1 MRTIRFPEPLDN
13 QVPSEFSWWQKDLR
27 RQGAVSTLPPL
38 TGKKSADIVIVGGG
52 YTGMW
57 TALTLKRRDPSC
69 AVIVLEAGRCGD
81 GASSRN
87 GGNVHGYWG
96 AIQSLSALLGRD
108 DAMQVARLGTRAQD
122 AIRTFATAP
131 GRNTW
136 WREDG
141 YLRVA
146 ASTAQ
151 KKNVASLLSAARDL
165 GVPHT
170 VRGLNTIELAAYCNS
185 PAFSMGLLFSE
196 GATVNPARLSKAL
209 REAVLAAGVQVFELS
224 PVLEVASG
232 PPCRVVA
239 RSGEVVANAVILA
252 NYTGAL
258 VLPEVA
264 ARTTI
269 FSSFPVMSNPSPEAL
284 AASNWTSGRG
294 MADLR
299 MFQHYFRTT
308 PDGRVL
314 VGSGS
319 GRMSL
324 GRDDTN
330 QILRS
335 DRKSTDRAAAALAR
349 FLPAVASGG
358 IDTSWGW
365 PIEVS
370 SDRLPFF
377 GTLPGTQIHYGCGYT
392 GHGVNA
398 TYIGG
403 ETLASLAFQTK
414 DDWSLS
420 PFCTRKQPKLPPEPF
435 RFLGGRFVQWG
446 VLNCEDAEDVGGEG
460 SRLGKFA
467 ASLPARLGLRIG
479 VR

>member
-1 MRTIRFPEPLDN
+1 M
-13 QVPSEFSWWQKDLR
+13 
-27 RQGAVSTLPPL
+27 
-38 TGKKSADIVIVGGG
+38 GKKSSDTVIVGGG
-52 YTGMW
+52 FTGMW
-57 TALTLKRRDPSC
+57 AALALKRRDPGRS
-69 AVIVLEAGRCGD
+69 VIVLEAGRCGD

-108 DAMQVARLGTRAQD
+108 KAMEVARLGTRAQD
-122 AIRTFATAP
+122 GIRAFATAP
-131 GRNTW
+131 GRSTW

-151 KKNVASLLSAARDL
+151 KKSVASLLSAARDL

-170 VRGLNTIELAAYCNS
+170 VRGLNAIELAAYCS
-185 PAFSMGLLFSE
+185 SHAFSMGLLFSE
-196 GATVNPARLSKAL
+196 GATVNPARLSNAL

-224 PVLEVASG
+224 PALEIASG
-232 PPCRVVA
+232 PPCQVA
-239 RSGEVVANAVILA
+239 VRSGEVVANSVILA

-264 ARTTI
+264 SRTTI

-330 QILRS
+330 PILRR
-335 DRKSTDRAAAALAR
+335 DRQSTDRAAAALAR
-349 FLPAVASGG
+349 FLPAVASAG
-358 IDTSWGW
+358 IDTTWGW

-392 GHGVNA
+392 GHGINA

-403 ETLASLAFQTK
+403 ETLASLALQTK
-414 DDWSLS
+414 DEWSLS
-420 PFCTRKQPKLPPEPF
+420 PFCTRRQPKLPPEPF
-435 RFLGGRFVQWG
+435 RFFGGRFVQWG
-446 VLNCEDAEDVGGEG
+446 VLNCEDAEDLGEQG
-460 SRLGKFA
+460 TWIGKFA
-467 ASLPARLGLRIG
+467 ASLPGRLGLRIG

>member
-1 MRTIRFPEPLDN
+1 MRTIRLSAPLDN
-13 QVPSEFSWWQKDLR
+13 QNPSEFSWWQKDLR
-27 RQGAVSTLPPL
+27 NECAVSITPPL
-38 TGKKSADIVIVGGG
+38 TGKKSADIAIIGGG
-52 YTGMW
+52 FTGMW
-57 TALTLKRRDPSC
+57 AALAIKRRDPTRT
-69 AVIVLEAGRCGD
+69 IMVLEAGRCGD

-96 AIQSLSALLGRD
+96 AVQSLSALLGRD
-108 DAMQVARLGTRAQD
+108 KALEVARLGTLAQD
-122 AIRTFATAP
+122 RIRAFATAP

-151 KKNVASLLSAARDL
+151 KKSVASLLSAARDL

-170 VRGLNTIELAAYCNS
+170 VRGLSALELAAYCNS

-196 GATVNPARLSKAL
+196 GATVNPARLSAAL
-209 REAVLAAGVQVFELS
+209 REAVRAAGVLVFEMS
-224 PVLEVASG
+224 PVLEIASG
-232 PPCRVVA
+232 PPCRVVT
-239 RSGEVVANAVILA
+239 RSGEVTANAVIMA

-258 VLPEVA
+258 ALPEVA
-264 ARTTI
+264 SRTTI
-269 FSSFPVMSNPSPEAL
+269 FSSFPVMSNPAPEAL

-324 GRDDTN
+324 GRDDAN
-330 QILRS
+330 PILRR
-335 DRKSTDRAAAALAR
+335 DRQSTERAAAALAR
-349 FLPAVASGG
+349 FLPAVASAG
-358 IDTSWGW
+358 IDTTWGW

-403 ETLASLAFQTK
+403 ETLASLALQSK
-414 DDWSLS
+414 DEWSMS

-435 RFLGGRFVQWG
+435 RFFGGRFVQWG
-446 VLNCEDAEDVGGEG
+446 VLNCEDAEDVGKEG
-460 SRLGKFA
+460 TWLGKFA
-467 ASLPARLGLRIG
+467 ASLPAKMGLRIG